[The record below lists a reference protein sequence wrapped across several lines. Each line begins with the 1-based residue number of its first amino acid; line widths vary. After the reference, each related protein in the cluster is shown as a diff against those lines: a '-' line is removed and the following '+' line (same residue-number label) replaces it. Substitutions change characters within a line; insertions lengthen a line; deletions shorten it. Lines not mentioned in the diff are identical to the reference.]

1 MLFSQR
7 HLTKRIT
14 LCAQGL
20 PWYWTFML
28 CAIIIIM
35 KSNSVKAHLVVV
47 ISVSQSLCVHVQWSP
62 LSFHCSFVPILQ
74 WETNFLSRLQ
84 KHRFSELNKY
94 EDDYYGE
101 KVMTLSDYRQ
111 WVRQQHRKRERVAKA
126 QNSQLGEGEKL
137 QASWYQKQYS
147 IHVTS

>member
-20 PWYWTFML
+20 PWYWIIML
-28 CAIIIIM
+28 CAIISRNQI
-35 KSNSVKAHLVVV
+35 
-47 ISVSQSLCVHVQWSP
+47 VSKHTC
-62 LSFHCSFVPILQ
+62 CSSYFCHNHYVYMYNDPHYHFTVLLIPVLQ

-137 QASWYQKQYS
+137 QASWYQKRYS

>member
-1 MLFSQR
+1 MYNDPHYHFTVL
-7 HLTKRIT
+7 LI
-14 LCAQGL
+14 
-20 PWYWTFML
+20 
-28 CAIIIIM
+28 
-35 KSNSVKAHLVVV
+35 LV
-47 ISVSQSLCVHVQWSP
+47 
-62 LSFHCSFVPILQ
+62 LQ

-137 QASWYQKQYS
+137 QAS
-147 IHVTS
+147 